1 MFSANTLWTAH
12 ILWYI
17 SSLYHQVETYL
28 INKAQLKPRI
38 FGECPILFWCGLVV
52 HFMVC
57 LQTIYSVRAGK
68 IKGGNVFFLVVE
80 TYPLV
85 EKSWK
90 RWYSALALQCI
101 PAPQL
106 AFFFLPYN
114 MWDLVLKSQEEG
126 WRGGG
131 SLSLTCTLCKVTLVS
146 LTVLSFHAS
155 KLNGSFLWL
164 SWVGVTAHM
173 AFGL

>member
-1 MFSANTLWTAH
+1 MFSANTLWTAR

-17 SSLYHQVETYL
+17 SSLYHQVETHL

-38 FGECPILFWCGLVV
+38 FGECPILFWCDCSFYGLSSNN
-52 HFMVC
+52 
-57 LQTIYSVRAGK
+57 LQCKSRKNKRRECVFSCSWDIFSSGK
-68 IKGGNVFFLVVE
+68 ILE
-80 TYPLV
+80 
-85 EKSWK
+85 EMI
-90 RWYSALALQCI
+90 SALALQCI

-106 AFFFLPYN
+106 AFFFLPYS
-114 MWDLVLKSQEEG
+114 MWNLVLKSQEEG

-131 SLSLTCTLCKVTLVS
+131 SLSLTCALCKVTLVS
-146 LTVLSFHAS
+146 LTVLSFHTS